1 MIVDS
6 KKALFYFKRITMIAY
21 NHYLESDEYVRRL
34 ALGNQDSDIIILVED
49 DLVRCGLH
57 SIEFSKREG
66 YLTADVGT
74 IEDFWKDSHYLKEL
88 IDYVKR
94 YIDYYIDKQVA
105 MIVDYH
111 IE

>member
-1 MIVDS
+1 MVDS
-6 KKALFYFKRITMIAY
+6 KKALFYFKRITMIVY
-21 NHYLESDEYVRRL
+21 NHYLESDEYARRL
-34 ALGNQDSDIIILVED
+34 ALGSQDSDIIILVED

-74 IEDFWKDSHYLKEL
+74 IEDFWQDSYYLKEL
-88 IDYVKR
+88 IAYLR
-94 YIDYYIDKQVA
+94 RHIYYYIDRQIA